1 MDNMIGQ
8 LPPGIEANQKI
19 LDPDIMDI
27 LVSNAPKSHRELMTD
42 QGFDAQ
48 TATTDQFVE
57 ICGGA
62 ETKEALRS
70 NKLRRYD
77 QDDSSPEDE
86 RLTRKPTKKH
96 CKADSFK
103 NKWLP
108 YYCKEHGSNTMH
120 DSKDC
125 KVIHGSKKE
134 PNNWKK
140 KETSN
145 STDYK
150 SKYKRKTRELNL
162 LCTMLIDGSLRA
174 IQWTVDVYYGDVKM
188 CYLRLKKESL
198 STF

>member
-1 MDNMIGQ
+1 MDSMIGQ

-77 QDDSSPEDE
+77 QDDSSPEDG

-103 NKWLP
+103 NK
-108 YYCKEHGSNTMH
+108 
-120 DSKDC
+120 
-125 KVIHGSKKE
+125 
-134 PNNWKK
+134 
-140 KETSN
+140 
-145 STDYK
+145 
-150 SKYKRKTRELNL
+150 
-162 LCTMLIDGSLRA
+162 
-174 IQWTVDVYYGDVKM
+174 
-188 CYLRLKKESL
+188 
-198 STF
+198 